1 MMFDEDVMHEIYCD
15 SLQRVYDGGFNY
27 TFRDAAIIEASS
39 HGFKEE
45 ALIYIANE
53 LELRDDV
60 ERYSDAYK
68 EAYGFRP
75 REDLA
80 WFRDLPAVQRM
91 MELNLLHGKLQK
103 DVEDASFE

>member
-15 SLQRVYDGGFNY
+15 SLQRVYNEGSNY
-27 TFRDAAIIEASS
+27 TFRDAATIEASS
-39 HGFKEE
+39 HGFREE

-53 LELRDDV
+53 LELRNDV
-60 ERYSDAYK
+60 ECYSDAYK

-91 MELNLLHGKLQK
+91 MELNLLHSKLVQ
-103 DVEDASFE
+103 DDTDL

>member
-1 MMFDEDVMHEIYCD
+1 MIYDEDVMHDIYCD
-15 SLQRVYDGGFNY
+15 ALQRVYSESFNY
-27 TFRDAAIIEASS
+27 SFRDAVIIVASNR
-39 HGFKEE
+39 GFNEE

-80 WFRDLPAVQRM
+80 WFRSLPAVQRM
-91 MELNLLHGKLQK
+91 MELNLLRGKATG
-103 DVEDASFE
+103 DGD

>member
-1 MMFDEDVMHEIYCD
+1 MIYDEDVMHDIYCD
-15 SLQRVYDGGFNY
+15 ALQRVYNESFNY
-27 TFRDAAIIEASS
+27 SFRDAVIIEASS

-45 ALIYIANE
+45 ALIYIADE
-53 LELRDDV
+53 LELRNDV
-60 ERYSDAYK
+60 DCYSDAYK

-103 DVEDASFE
+103 DVEDESFE

>member
-1 MMFDEDVMHEIYCD
+1 MIYDEDVMHDIYCD
-15 SLQRVYDGGFNY
+15 ALQRVYSEGFNY
-27 TFRDAAIIEASS
+27 TFRDAVIIEASS

-68 EAYGFRP
+68 EVNGFRP
-75 REDLA
+75 RDELA

-91 MELNLLHGKLQK
+91 MELNLLHSKLVQ
-103 DVEDASFE
+103 DDTDL

>member
-15 SLQRVYDGGFNY
+15 SLQRVYNEGSNY

-39 HGFKEE
+39 HGFREE

-53 LELRDDV
+53 LELRNDV
-60 ERYSDAYK
+60 ECYPDAYK

-75 REDLA
+75 REDLS

-91 MELNLLHGKLQK
+91 MELNLLHGKL
-103 DVEDASFE
+103 VETDDTDL

>member
-15 SLQRVYDGGFNY
+15 SLQRVYDEGFNS
-27 TFRDAAIIEASS
+27 TFRDAVIVEASS
-39 HGFKEE
+39 HGFREE
-45 ALIYIANE
+45 ALIYIADE
-53 LELRDDV
+53 LELRDDM

-91 MELNLLHGKLQK
+91 MELNLLHGKVEK
-103 DVEDASFE
+103 DVEDESYE